1 MTYRVFVYL
10 FIVTIAWPWIS
21 LGEDTNISP
30 KLEFVRKGKP
40 IKLSTNT
47 TARVVQQLET
57 IGRTCVL
64 NSRQHN
70 HLKPH
75 DDLKTLRNNILSDS
89 YLRITY
95 TNPIS
100 LRPDIE
106 LTELIQATPDGD
118 FVGHLL
124 TKNGPEVIAYAKCG
138 GLETLQ
144 LMCLKGLAEH
154 FPKTYGRN
162 CNVVEKAIADG
173 QLRNGSE

>member
-1 MTYRVFVYL
+1 MTYRVFIFL
-10 FIVTIAWPWIS
+10 FVVTISWPWIL
-21 LGEDTNISP
+21 LGEDKNISSRLDFIRQA
-30 KLEFVRKGKP
+30 KL

-47 TARVVQQLET
+47 TARVIQQLET

-70 HLKPH
+70 HLRPH
-75 DDLKTLRNNILSDS
+75 DDLKRLRNDILADS

-100 LRPDIE
+100 LRPKIE
-106 LTELIQATPDGD
+106 ITELIQATPDGD

-124 TKNGPEVIAYAKCG
+124 TKNGPEIIAYAKCG

-154 FPKTYGRN
+154 FSKEYRKN
-162 CNVVEKAIADG
+162 CHIVEKAIADG
-173 QLRNGSE
+173 QLTNGSE